1 MAPDMTAARLP
12 VVILL
17 SGRGTNL
24 QAIIDE
30 VRAGNL
36 PIDIRAVISSNPKAA
51 GLARARAA
59 GLRTGIVDHRTYPTR
74 AAFDRALIAAIDTH
88 APKLVALAGFMRIL
102 GREFIEHYRGRLINI
117 HPSLLPQFPGLDT
130 HTRALAAGAKQHGA
144 SVHFVTPEV
153 DAGPIIIQAA
163 LPVLPGDT
171 PETLAERVLK
181 EEHRILPLA
190 LRWFAEGRLT
200 IRDGRVLLDGKP
212 RPEQH
217 LVGKPLRD

>member
-1 MAPDMTAARLP
+1 MTAALLP

-36 PIDIRAVISSNPKAA
+36 PIDIRAVISSNPEAA

-59 GLRTGIVDHRTYPTR
+59 GLRTEIIDHRAYPTR
-74 AAFDRALIAAIDTH
+74 AAFDRALIAAIDAH

-102 GREFIEHYRGRLINI
+102 GRDFIEHYRGRLINI

-130 HTRALAAGAKQHGA
+130 HARALAAGAKQHGA

-163 LPVLPGDT
+163 LPVLPNDS

-181 EEHRILPLA
+181 EEHRIFPLA

-200 IRDGRVLLDGKP
+200 VRDGRVLLDGKP

-217 LVGKPLRD
+217 LVSGASRD

>member
-36 PIDIRAVISSNPKAA
+36 PIDIRAVISSNPEAA

-59 GLRTGIVDHRTYPTR
+59 GLRTETVDHRTYPTR
-74 AAFDRALIAAIDTH
+74 ADFDQALIAAIDAH

>member
-1 MAPDMTAARLP
+1 MIGRAERLP

-36 PIDIRAVISSNPKAA
+36 PIDIRAVISSNPEAA

-59 GLRTGIVDHRTYPTR
+59 GLRTEIVDHRTYPTR
-74 AAFDRALIAAIDTH
+74 AAFEQALIAAIDAH
-88 APKLVALAGFMRIL
+88 APKLVTLAGFMRIL
-102 GREFIEHYRGRLINI
+102 GRDFIEHYRGRLINI

-130 HTRALAAGAKQHGA
+130 HARALAAGAKQHGA

-163 LPVLPGDT
+163 LPVFPGDT

-212 RPEQH
+212 CPEQH
-217 LVGKPLRD
+217 LVGSASRD

>member
-1 MAPDMTAARLP
+1 MTGRTERLP

-24 QAIIDE
+24 QAIVDE

-36 PIDIRAVISSNPKAA
+36 PIDIRAVISNNPEAA

-59 GLRTGIVDHRTYPTR
+59 GLRTAIVDHRAYPTR

-102 GREFIEHYRGRLINI
+102 GRDFIEHYRGRLINI

-130 HTRALAAGAKQHGA
+130 HARALAAGAKRHGA

-163 LPVLPGDT
+163 LPVLPDDS

-181 EEHRILPLA
+181 EEHRIFPLA

-217 LVGKPLRD
+217 LVGNPLRD